1 MLSIIDRYILREV
14 SKSFLAIIIVLMMI
28 VVSQSYIRILQDAA
42 SGLITT
48 SVLMQLLGM
57 EVLVIL
63 GQVMPPAFFF
73 AILSTLGRMY
83 RDSEITALAVG
94 GVGTYRIYRA
104 FLMAALPV
112 TALVAWLTL
121 SILPWANQSKVE
133 IMTSQEGQAVE
144 LETTVAG
151 RFNEFSGG
159 DLLFYVESMSEDKT
173 LMYNVFVQ
181 NRKSGKLGL
190 ISAEEGYQYID
201 QESGGHYLVL
211 TTGHRY
217 EGAPGD
223 YNYTVADFSK
233 YAVLLNSKP
242 TGAKTLPTRALPTGY
257 LFTSSI
263 VHEMAELQLRI
274 MFPVAVLVFTVISIP
289 LSKSLPREGIYGRIV
304 LAILIY
310 VIFLNF
316 QAVSGD
322 WMVKGTTPLWMGR
335 WWVHPFML
343 LLVGLLLS
351 LRSPALSRQLGR
363 LRWGWR

>member
-133 IMTSQEGQAVE
+133 IMTSQEGQGVE
-144 LETTVAG
+144 LET
-151 RFNEFSGG
+151 
-159 DLLFYVESMSEDKT
+159 LLPDVSTNSVVVICSSMSS
-173 LMYNVFVQ
+173 
-181 NRKSGKLGL
+181 RCP
-190 ISAEEGYQYID
+190 
-201 QESGGHYLVL
+201 
-211 TTGHRY
+211 R
-217 EGAPGD
+217 
-223 YNYTVADFSK
+223 
-233 YAVLLNSKP
+233 
-242 TGAKTLPTRALPTGY
+242 TR
-257 LFTSSI
+257 
-263 VHEMAELQLRI
+263 H
-274 MFPVAVLVFTVISIP
+274 
-289 LSKSLPREGIYGRIV
+289 
-304 LAILIY
+304 
-310 VIFLNF
+310 
-316 QAVSGD
+316 
-322 WMVKGTTPLWMGR
+322 
-335 WWVHPFML
+335 
-343 LLVGLLLS
+343 
-351 LRSPALSRQLGR
+351 
-363 LRWGWR
+363 